1 MDITIGLEDSLSD
14 VVRSSA
20 NFDNTE
26 NVPPLRHLN
35 VTVGEALN
43 IVKIK
48 HISVKKSLLHDCL
61 NKHTNVVDAASELI
75 LATPC
80 SAYEGKLEVS

>member
-1 MDITIGLEDSLSD
+1 MYITIGLEDSLSD

-20 NFDNTE
+20 NFENTE
-26 NVPPLRHLN
+26 NV
-35 VTVGEALN
+35 TVSEALN
-43 IVKIK
+43 IVKI
-48 HISVKKSLLHDCL
+48 LLHDCL